1 MKTIRFKHLL
11 RATFWVVLLA
21 AAVPFAA
28 SAQSD
33 APKEVTLTLEGTFD
47 GQDNF
52 DFIGNTIRFRHVS
65 YQKPTGVTVDGKLWA
80 DLSKPFELDL
90 APDFAKA
97 AIVEKQ
103 GRGAVDLIVNPD
115 NFTLVIDDRDASS
128 APYKVTIAVKNQIP
142 RAKDP
147 RSSAST
153 RQPEKKAVPAKK
165 WVRDASSSGEILL
178 KLEGDLNGR
187 GIFLF
192 EGDTITYRHESDA
205 EYPRNVTID
214 DMPWEDLTKPFK
226 LDYATES
233 GKAVIMSINGPN
245 TVRLSNGEGRIELEI
260 DDSVYTWP
268 NYRIVIATKNQADR
282 KTMALGDLPIR
293 RPPSDYGMPAMT
305 GFPSLDMNGMPKSG
319 HPAFDESS
327 GAAPRKESPYQ
338 NDPDVPVFTRRSN
351 SWGQPDSS
359 IPERIW
365 EEGIGQRKIIL
376 TGQFFGNGT
385 FVFEGDTI
393 SYRHETREY
402 PSNVTIN
409 DAIWGLPSKPFKLP
423 FQIETANFEL
433 KQTKGDRPVKLTKVS
448 DERFE
453 VFFKDP
459 KSPPGSNE
467 CFYSITITPKSS
479 SAKPEKQS
487 DDK

>member
-1 MKTIRFKHLL
+1 MKRDGFQ
-11 RATFWVVLLA
+11 TFLGMMLCIVLFA
-21 AAVPFAA
+21 IAVPITVR
-28 SAQSD
+28 AQSD

-52 DFIGNTIRFRHVS
+52 DFIGNTIRFRHIS
-65 YQKPTGVTVDGKLWA
+65 FQKPTGVTVDGKPWA
-80 DLSKPFELDL
+80 DLNKPFELDL

-103 GRGAVDLIVNPD
+103 GRGTVDLTVNPD
-115 NFTLVIDDRDASS
+115 SFILVIDDRDASS

-142 RAKDP
+142 REKEQ

-153 RQPEKKAVPAKK
+153 RQSETKAAPAKK

-192 EGDTITYRHESDA
+192 EGDTISYRHESEA

-233 GKAVIMSINGPN
+233 GKAVITSINGPN
-245 TVRLSNGEGRIELEI
+245 TVRLSNDEGRVELEI

-282 KTMALGDLPIR
+282 KRIALNDQPIR

-305 GFPSLDMNGMPKSG
+305 GFPGLDMNGMPKSVR
-319 HPAFDESS
+319 PAFDESS
-327 GAAPRKESPYQ
+327 GAAPRTESPYR
-338 NDPDVPVFTRRSN
+338 NDPDAPVFTRRSN

-365 EEGIGQRKIIL
+365 EEGIRQRKIVL

-409 DAIWGLPSKPFKLP
+409 EAIWGMPDKPFKLP
-423 FQIETANFEL
+423 FRIETANFEL
-433 KQTKGDRPVKLTKVS
+433 NQTKGDRPVKLTKIG

-459 KSPPGSNE
+459 KSPQGSSE
-467 CFYSITITPKSS
+467 CIYSITITPKSS
-479 SAKPEKQS
+479 SSKLEKQS
-487 DDK
+487 DNK